1 MRGASGFSVYGLGL
15 KGVPMQVLE
24 GLRLIYIYVYI
35 QAHGALGF
43 TAQIFV
49 GGLCLEK

>member
-24 GLRLIYIYVYI
+24 GLRLIYIYMYI
-35 QAHGALGF
+35 YRHM
-43 TAQIFV
+43 
-49 GGLCLEK
+49 EP